1 MAESILLLCALLLS
15 LGCTASADTTSWLSL
30 FSTLGTKRGISSETS
45 ANVDESS
52 LPVPRPWLKHSFE
65 IPKPTIHEGVEIGL
79 LEDEVDRPRRILD
92 AADVPVHAPA
102 PAPGPASVVIL
113 PTIME
118 SFVIPPPPPCVGQ
131 SDRSVFKSSCI
142 GAAAPGGARQTSGAQ
157 FGEPPPPGSISPPLG
172 EGLPQTKILP
182 YPQRKKGMHPGK
194 GMHGAGVGKGMHGAG
209 VGMHGAGKGMHS
221 GAGMHAP
228 GVGMHKK
235 SGFAAPPVPTWGF
248 HLPKKGLDTNVA
260 PKKAPSFNTV
270 PSSPNMNDII
280 NVPIPAEAPASA
292 PAPAEPVKPTGRG

>member
-15 LGCTASADTTSWLSL
+15 LACTASADTTNWLSL

-92 AADVPVHAPA
+92 AAEVPVATPAPA
-102 PAPGPASVVIL
+102 PAPMVIH
-113 PTIME
+113 PTITE
-118 SFVIPPPPPCVGQ
+118 SFGLPPPPCVGQ
-131 SDRSVFKSSCI
+131 SGRSVFKSSCI

-182 YPQRKKGMHPGK
+182 YPQRKKGMHPARACMALATG
-194 GMHGAGVGKGMHGAG
+194 HG
-209 VGMHGAGKGMHS
+209 
-221 GAGMHAP
+221 HAWRWQ
-228 GVGMHKK
+228 GHAWRWRGHAWRWQGDALRSWDACARRGHAQEVRVRCSTRSHMG
-235 SGFAAPPVPTWGF
+235 
-248 HLPKKGLDTNVA
+248 LPFT
-260 PKKAPSFNTV
+260 
-270 PSSPNMNDII
+270 
-280 NVPIPAEAPASA
+280 
-292 PAPAEPVKPTGRG
+292 